1 MSNFPKESFSRIHTL
16 KFQNKLAKETMKRSL
31 KSIVDKFFSEGLLF
45 SLFVD
50 IDDTTLYYINVWD
63 SLDATERVR
72 NKGKYKEFFEQVREM
87 GIKLTIVEG
96 STEVRFSDSSILDK
110 FVRIDGE

>member
-1 MSNFPKESFSRIHTL
+1 MSNFSKESFSRIHTL

-31 KSIVDKFFSEGLLF
+31 KQIVDKFFFEGLLF

-63 SLDATERVR
+63 SLDATKQVR
-72 NKGKYKEFFEQVREM
+72 NKGKY
-87 GIKLTIVEG
+87 
-96 STEVRFSDSSILDK
+96 
-110 FVRIDGE
+110 

>member
-1 MSNFPKESFSRIHTL
+1 
-16 KFQNKLAKETMKRSL
+16 MKRSL
-31 KSIVDKFFSEGLLF
+31 KSIVNKFFSEGLLF

-50 IDDTTLYYINVWD
+50 IDDITLYYINVWD

-72 NKGKYKEFFEQVREM
+72 NKGKYQEFFEQVREM